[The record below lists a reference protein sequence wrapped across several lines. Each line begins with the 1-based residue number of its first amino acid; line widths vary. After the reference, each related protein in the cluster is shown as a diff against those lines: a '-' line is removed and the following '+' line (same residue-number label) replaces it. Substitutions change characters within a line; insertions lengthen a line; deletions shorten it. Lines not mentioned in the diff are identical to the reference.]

1 MASFAPPSFLNFA
14 IMGCIE
20 EVLVSNLLTGTRVFD
35 LLVSAFS
42 SLLAFSKSVVLD
54 FKGGG
59 LILELP
65 HQTAHQPPRQ

>member
-1 MASFAPPSFLNFA
+1 
-14 IMGCIE
+14 MGCIE

-54 FKGGG
+54 FKGG
-59 LILELP
+59 
-65 HQTAHQPPRQ
+65 A